1 MAITSDTRVYR
12 TADIG
17 YGYLKYPTDNG
28 EVEKVK
34 AVVALLGESL
44 NPGELKGVDIIEVD
58 GDAYIVGADVY
69 KLGRKPITANENVN
83 RAGNIA
89 YKVLALYALAK
100 TYDPSATHI
109 TFLTGL
115 PFQNL
120 DESTKVS
127 DLFEREHTITL
138 NGREITLNIDKTVVM
153 SQGLG
158 SFYSLVRQRGYAALT
173 KKILL
178 VDLGFR
184 TINYIPINNGDID
197 SDTVKTNRDLGIQDA
212 YKRIADAVNIEF
224 KSNYKFYD
232 VDDLLDKG
240 VPTQDIEKGKTYAKI
255 NDREYVKDA
264 LVGYARDVWADFT
277 DKYGDG
283 YREELEEVV
292 FSGGTADRVKE
303 YLQSERKHFCTFVDD
318 AQDVQV
324 LGYVEVAQKI
334 EKQTQEV
341 RK

>member
-1 MAITSDTRVYR
+1 MDNTVYR

-28 EVEKVK
+28 AVEKVK

-44 NPGELKGVDIIEVD
+44 NPGELKGVDVFEVD

-83 RAGNIA
+83 RADNIA

-100 TYDPSATHI
+100 THDPGAESI

-120 DESTKVS
+120 DESAKVS
-127 DLFEREHTITL
+127 ELFEREHTVKL
-138 NGREITLNIDKTVVM
+138 NGRAIKLNVSKTVVM

-197 SDTVKTNRDLGIQDA
+197 INAVKTNRDLGIQDA

-224 KSNYKFYD
+224 KTNYKFYD
-232 VDDLLDKG
+232 VDDLLDTG
-240 VPTQDIEKGKTYAKI
+240 VPTQDIEKGKTYTNI
-255 NDREYVKDA
+255 VERDYVVDA
-264 LVGYARDVWADFT
+264 LSSYARDVWTDFA
-277 DKYGDG
+277 DKYGDS

-292 FSGGTADRVKE
+292 FSGGTAERVQAH
-303 YLQSERKHFCTFVDD
+303 LLAARKHYCTFVED

-324 LGYVEVAQKI
+324 LGYAEVAQKI
-334 EKQTQEV
+334 DKQQRQEV